1 MNFKSKLESKTDLE
15 INLIDERLSTVE
27 ATNYLLNEGLD
38 KICKKVGEE
47 ATETVIAAKNENK
60 EELIGEICDLV
71 YHVEMLMFNK
81 GVEPNDIRRKL
92 TQRHKIENNKKKK
105 NIRGEY

>member
-1 MNFKSKLESKTDLE
+1 
-15 INLIDERLSTVE
+15 
-27 ATNYLLNEGLD
+27 
-38 KICKKVGEE
+38 
-47 ATETVIAAKNENK
+47 
-60 EELIGEICDLV
+60 
-71 YHVEMLMFNK
+71 MLMFNK